1 MFYDSRV
8 RSGTARRALL
18 IVATILSCFGV
29 RPRPARANGR
39 FPEAQR
45 LLEHPGDPN
54 RLYLAAT
61 FGLLVT
67 EDRGKNWYTICE
79 QAFALRFLE
88 GDPLLEIMPDGAL
101 LGGIYDTLNRS
112 SDCGCTWQTTLGASA
127 KETIIDITID
137 RSRGSV
143 LALVQD
149 STTFPSRF
157 GVHESTDGGKT
168 WRKLSDLP
176 VEIVGAF
183 TIDVAPSDSM
193 RVYVTGVPTTVAG
206 MAPDS
211 LLAVS
216 TDHGA
221 TWERRAIGGVPA
233 GAAPYI
239 AAVDPTNPDRLY
251 ARTDEWDDSA
261 YFSANDALLYSD
273 DGGRSW
279 RELARHS
286 AKLFGF
292 ALSPDGK
299 TVLIGYGD
307 PVDAGGRTTNSDDF
321 GIYRASTTNF
331 DFEKVFVAAINGLR
345 WTSTGLY
352 ALITENHPERP
363 TPGMSLGFSAT
374 AGFTLSTPNPFTSL
388 LSVKNVRGP
397 LACQAIVCG
406 ANWKDGTPDVAPLCN
421 LLQASCDV
429 DAGANALSCPG
440 PTDGGAGGIR
450 GRRCQRSRGRRGWRG
465 RKRGRRRQGR
475 RWGWR
480 RWWQLGLRLL
490 CCGPGRAR
498 PRGVRGSARDRRCA
512 PAATPAA
519 IASVHD
525 PARCRRRRHRRRRV
539 RWGGRRDDRAASGL
553 REPRRPVFCRHREDD
568 RRRRGNRADRV
579 GGAGASRQQLH
590 ERMAAPRHGRGR
602 RADRRRPGHR
612 GALHGRPRPRRAQRH
627 RRRSGRRRVP
637 DRSVEPEDERPVG
650 RDDEDHPG
658 RRRGEP
664 RRVLVLRAAD
674 VSRLVTRTRRG
685 GSVGGLAALI
695 LVAMSPAY
703 GCGGDARPACLS
715 TVDVDACTPLYP
727 AEFPVIFQQV
737 LSVTCASAG
746 VSCHG
751 EAGRMGGLV
760 FVDLAASYEL
770 LLGLTD
776 GRARVRAGDAAC
788 SEMMV
793 RLDMPGHAWSMP
805 PGAPLDE
812 RARCSIRRWIAD
824 GALPTPA
831 GAAP

>member
-1 MFYDSRV
+1 MVYDPRV
-8 RSGTARRALL
+8 RLGTTRRALL
-18 IVATILSCFGV
+18 ISTTLAAVFCCFGA
-29 RPRPARANGR
+29 RARPARANGR

-101 LGGIYDTLNRS
+101 LGGIYETLNRS

-157 GVHESTDGGKT
+157 GVHESTDWGKT

-183 TIDVAPSDSM
+183 TIDVAPSDST

-211 LLAVS
+211 VLAVS
-216 TDHGA
+216 TDHGV
-221 TWERRAIGGVPA
+221 TWERRAIAGVPA

-239 AAVDPTNPDRLY
+239 AAVDPTNPDHLY

-321 GIYRASTTNF
+321 GIYRASTSNF
-331 DFEKVFVAAINGLR
+331 NFEKVFVAAINGLR

-374 AGFTLSTPNPFTSL
+374 AGFTLATPNPFVSL

-397 LACQAIVCG
+397 LACQATVCG
-406 ANWKDGTPDVAPLCN
+406 GNWKDGTPDVAPLCD

-429 DAGANALSCPG
+429 DAAANVLSCPA
-440 PTDGGAGGIR
+440 PADGGAGGSGGGGGSGVGGAAGGTGGSSGAAGR
-450 GRRCQRSRGRRGWRG
+450 GGGAGGGGGGSSG
-465 RKRGRRRQGR
+465 
-475 RWGWR
+475 
-480 RWWQLGLRLL
+480 
-490 CCGPGRAR
+490 CGCSAAAQADEGRA
-498 PRGVRGSARDRRCA
+498 GYAGLL
-512 PAATPAA
+512 A
-519 IASVHD
+519 ILAVLLL
-525 PARCRRRRHRRRRV
+525 RRRRPSQLFITLLV
-539 RWGGRRDDRAASGL
+539 
-553 REPRRPVFCRHREDD
+553 
-568 RRRRGNRADRV
+568 
-579 GGAGASRQQLH
+579 AGA
-590 ERMAAPRHGRGR
+590 
-602 RADRRRPGHR
+602 
-612 GALHGRPRPRRAQRH
+612 
-627 RRRSGRRRVP
+627 
-637 DRSVEPEDERPVG
+637 
-650 RDDEDHPG
+650 
-658 RRRGEP
+658 
-664 RRVLVLRAAD
+664 
-674 VSRLVTRTRRG
+674 
-685 GSVGGLAALI
+685 GGLAA
-695 LVAMSPAY
+695 V
-703 GCGGDARPACLS
+703 GCGGDGGPMIEPLPDCENRGDQFFAGIAKTSDDGAATVQIISAAPAPPANSYTNEWQLLV
-715 TVDVDACTPLYP
+715 TDA
-727 AEFPVIFQQV
+727 
-737 LSVTCASAG
+737 G
-746 VSCHG
+746 
-751 EAGRMGGLV
+751 
-760 FVDLAASYEL
+760 
-770 LLGLTD
+770 
-776 GRARVRAGDAAC
+776 
-788 SEMMV
+788 
-793 RLDMPGHAWSMP
+793 
-805 PGAPLDE
+805 GAPIDGALVIAAPYMVDHGHGAPNVIASE
-812 RARCSIRRWIAD
+812 AAD
-824 GALPTPA
+824 GAYLIDPLSLKMNGLWDVTMKVTPA
-831 GAAP
+831 GGAESRVVFSFCVLPM

>member
-1 MFYDSRV
+1 MFYDPRV
-8 RSGTARRALL
+8 RLGTTRRALL
-18 IVATILSCFGV
+18 IFATLATGVVGFGA

-79 QAFALRFLE
+79 QAFALKFLE

-112 SDCGCTWQTTLGASA
+112 SDCGCTWQTTLGASE

-157 GVHESTDGGKT
+157 GVHESTDWGKT

-183 TIDVAPSDSM
+183 TIDVAPSDST

-221 TWERRAIGGVPA
+221 TWERRAIAGVPA

-239 AAVDPTNPDRLY
+239 AAVDPTNPDHLY

-331 DFEKVFVAAINGLR
+331 NFEKVFVAAINGLR

-374 AGFTLSTPNPFTSL
+374 AGFTLSTPNPFVSL

-397 LACQAIVCG
+397 LACQASVCG
-406 ANWKDGTPDVAPLCN
+406 ANWKDGTPDVAPLCD

-429 DAGANALSCPG
+429 DAAANVLSCPG
-440 PTDGGAGGIR
+440 PADGGAGGIR
-450 GRRCQRSRGRRGWRG
+450 AAAAPAVSGEPGAARAEARAPPAGAGRG
-465 RKRGRRRQGR
+465 GRRR
-475 RWGWR
+475 
-480 RWWQLGLRLL
+480 WQLGLRLL
-490 CCGPGRAR
+490 CCRPGRGR
-498 PRGVRGSARDRRCA
+498 PRGVRGSARDRRRS

-519 IASVHD
+519 VASVHD
-525 PARCRRRRHRRRRV
+525 FARCRRRRASPPSGAVGTAARRSSRFRTA
-539 RWGGRRDDRAASGL
+539 RTAATSIS
-553 REPRRPVFCRHREDD
+553 P
-568 RRRRGNRADRV
+568 
-579 GGAGASRQQLH
+579 AS
-590 ERMAAPRHGRGR
+590 
-602 RADRRRPGHR
+602 
-612 GALHGRPRPRRAQRH
+612 PRRATTAPRPCRSPRRSRRLPPTATRTSGSSSSPTRAARRSTAPWSS
-627 RRRSGRRRVP
+627 RRRTWSTTATARPTSSPAKRERRW
-637 DRSVEPEDERPVG
+637 
-650 RDDEDHPG
+650 
-658 RRRGEP
+658 
-664 RRVLVLRAAD
+664 RVLIDPLSLKMNGLWD
-674 VSRLVTRTRRG
+674 VTMKV
-685 GSVGGLAALI
+685 
-695 LVAMSPAY
+695 
-703 GCGGDARPACLS
+703 
-715 TVDVDACTPLYP
+715 
-727 AEFPVIFQQV
+727 
-737 LSVTCASAG
+737 
-746 VSCHG
+746 
-751 EAGRMGGLV
+751 
-760 FVDLAASYEL
+760 
-770 LLGLTD
+770 
-776 GRARVRAGDAAC
+776 
-788 SEMMV
+788 
-793 RLDMPGHAWSMP
+793 
-805 PGAPLDE
+805 
-812 RARCSIRRWIAD
+812 
-824 GALPTPA
+824 TPA
-831 GAAP
+831 GGAESRVVFSFCVLPM